1 MRIWAIRVAALAI
14 LLLLALLASLGS
26 RTLARLPDTVVYF
39 VRSDDTTFTLAP
51 AYRRTATEDPEAHAR
66 AAIAALTE
74 GPRPEERTLGLTTAL
89 PAELDVRSVDVTNGI
104 LHVDFSGDL
113 EDGGG
118 TALMRARLEQLFYTL
133 TQPREIDGVELSIEG
148 SPLHVFSG
156 EGILVDRPWYRA
168 EHTELPRW

>member
-26 RTLARLPDTVVYF
+26 RTVARLPDTVVYF
-39 VRSDDTTFTLAP
+39 VRSEDTTFTLVP
-51 AYRRTATEDPEAHAR
+51 AYRRTASDHPETHAR
-66 AAIAALTE
+66 AAIGELIA

-89 PAELDVRSVDVTNGI
+89 PADLQVRSVDVTRGI
-104 LHVDFSGDL
+104 LHVDLSSDL
-113 EDGGG
+113 EEGGG

-133 TQPREIDGVELSIEG
+133 TQPRQIEGVELSIEG

-168 EHTELPRW
+168 KHTELPRW